1 MSAPSTAQTYVGD
14 LYDLL
19 HRSAVEA
26 EATWSLLPDRGDG
39 SRVFTVLN
47 GCLPTSVLVLATI
60 LHASEF
66 SLLRCL
72 GAHQARSVCSLV
84 RRLERKML
92 A

>member
-1 MSAPSTAQTYVGD
+1 MLLIAASVLGDLRRWWSSHGVSVPPEEGDVGD

-47 GCLPTSVLVLATI
+47 GWLPISVLVLERADDLVVVDVRI
-60 LHASEF
+60 LRHS
-66 SLLRCL
+66 
-72 GAHQARSVCSLV
+72 
-84 RRLERKML
+84 
-92 A
+92 